1 MQIRILILCW
11 MLCLL
16 PTADMAQAPTPIPT
30 LPQAQESMA
39 EMTPEVLHQEIGAR
53 MMEYVDELNELAI
66 VGNMQVTFSDE
77 MPLTMTYVKALKDKV
92 NTLEQRYNSIN
103 IRWTTFTQAMQID
116 IADDE
121 DLMTTM
127 SNVEQLKQSV
137 IDSITSKK
145 AQCDALQDFASA
157 EVLLAG
163 QDTLYKSLYEQAFKL
178 SLLQKM
184 TPQLEKLKA
193 REQTLFAQL
202 QSSYQKAQQACQV
215 VPALQK
221 RMPALDETFAN
232 IQMVSTKI
240 QETAYKPFIQ
250 RIKDYLIGLA
260 CVAVLLL
267 FINMVT
273 TRIKSIKTARQQA
286 KQYKEMMQRNGS
298 GTGGYPTI

>member
-1 MQIRILILCW
+1 MQIKKHILCW

-16 PTADMAQAPTPIPT
+16 TSAVMAQVPTPMPD
-30 LPQAQESMA
+30 A
-39 EMTPEVLHQEIGAR
+39 EVPVTPEELHQEIGAR

-66 VGNMQVTFSDE
+66 VGNMQVTFSE
-77 MPLTMTYVKALKDKV
+77 TMPLTITYVKALKDKV
-92 NTLEQRYNSIN
+92 SMLEERYNSIN

-121 DLMTTM
+121 DLMTIM

-137 IDSITSKK
+137 TDSIASKK
-145 AQCDALQDFASA
+145 EQCNALQDFAEA

-163 QDTLYKSLYEQAFKL
+163 QDTIYKRLYQQAFKL
-178 SLLQKM
+178 SLLQKL
-184 TPQLEKLKA
+184 TPQLDKLKA

-202 QSSYQKAQQACQV
+202 QGSYQKAQQACQV

-221 RMPALDETFAN
+221 RLPALDDTFAN

-267 FINMVT
+267 FFNMLSA
-273 TRIKSIKTARQQA
+273 KLKALKTARQQT
-286 KQYKEMMQRNGS
+286 KQYKEMMKRNGS
-298 GTGGYPTI
+298 GAGSYPTI